1 MPCPRR
7 RGPACALA
15 EQSFTLCCSSL
26 LPPSCQPSLTRL
38 RALTRLRPT
47 KTKPAFP
54 LTSTPLTEPCSRQAS
69 YRVRVQFDEGRP
81 SLLLTN
87 SENAKTAVQG
97 RPAVTQDSGAAP
109 TIPIAGTL
117 FLRSTEDPV
126 GTDAERHRS
135 KTGHAQYHET
145 KRDWQAALRMYRYAD
160 AGRKEVLLLFQRRR
174 PRGLWETSE
183 FQLFLQRP

>member
-1 MPCPRR
+1 MIIAVAVLP
-7 RGPACALA
+7 LA
-15 EQSFTLCCSSL
+15 WS
-26 LPPSCQPSLTRL
+26 
-38 RALTRLRPT
+38 
-47 KTKPAFP
+47 
-54 LTSTPLTEPCSRQAS
+54 TEPANPDPTEAYENQARLPVDLYTPDGILLAAGS

-87 SENAKTAVQG
+87 SEDATTAVQG
-97 RPAVTQDSGAAP
+97 RPAVTRDGSAAP

-145 KRDWQAALRMYRYAD
+145 TRDWKAALRMYRYAD
-160 AGRKEVLLLFQRRR
+160 AGRKEVLLLFQRRQ
-174 PRGLWETSE
+174 PQGLWETSE

>member
-1 MPCPRR
+1 M
-7 RGPACALA
+7 
-15 EQSFTLCCSSL
+15 FT
-26 LPPSCQPSLTRL
+26 
-38 RALTRLRPT
+38 ALTAVLSAQSGSPESLDSAEAYENQARLPVD
-47 KTKPAFP
+47 
-54 LTSTPLTEPCSRQAS
+54 LYTPDGTLLAAGA

-87 SENAKTAVQG
+87 SEDATTAVQG
-97 RPAVTQDSGAAP
+97 RPAVARDSGTAP

-145 KRDWQAALRMYRYAD
+145 KRDWKAALRMYRYAD
-160 AGRKEVLLLFQRRR
+160 AGRKEVLLLFQRRQ
-174 PRGLWETSE
+174 PQGLWETSE